1 MKQEGILFRDM
12 VSLLFRT
19 ENTVLSEAYPKGK
32 GRTSMTSGGFAYGV
46 DLGWVSQLEK
56 EGYHWVDRSKN
67 KTDPIAEAR
76 KSGAD
81 SVRLRLFV
89 NPPKVSYWE
98 KKTGETCML
107 GYCDTDSVI
116 ALSRRVSE
124 NGMRLML
131 DFHYS
136 DHFADPQYQ
145 DIPDGWKEENA
156 DQMADSV
163 FFYTRDT
170 LEQFKQNG
178 LEPEWIQ
185 VGNEINPGILLPMG
199 SMKEAPDNLVRFL
212 NRGYD
217 AVREVFPACK
227 VITHLAMLNN
237 IELCEGFLD
246 TFFGKGGK
254 TDIIGL
260 SHYPYWYGKRN
271 YEKPLVYY
279 LERYQDR
286 FGKPVMIVE
295 VGGEQKDPE
304 GTYEL
309 LMETLDAV
317 HQVPENKGLGVF
329 YWEPEAAMEVLP
341 DRYPLGASELVEDHT
356 LQYTRALSA
365 YHDYREREKT
375 E

>member
-1 MKQEGILFRDM
+1 MKQEGILFCDM

-67 KTDPIAEAR
+67 RTDPIAEAR